1 MSKKLYHNITHIHQI
16 MILDGGDVP
25 ENLPDMIVS
34 NIESIK
40 SLYPRARYH
49 LWSGD
54 EIRQFIFEH
63 FTREVLEVYDDLVP
77 FAYKADL
84 ARYCLLKIYGG
95 MYVDLGIRLMNK
107 WEIPIRK
114 GVAAFKDVPF
124 VTASWTTMQN
134 GLLWS
139 LPNRKEFI
147 DVIDRI
153 VKNHR
158 QKYYGLNPLYP
169 TGPVLLGKVFAR
181 VMIEN
186 GRKPQADDQHIGSC
200 RCVTPDA
207 EMLNVSYVSKE
218 GRLIALR
225 TKSGGGDL
233 AHIGLYGTNN
243 YNEIWKSK
251 KIYGEKD
258 QIWNAN
264 DSNIE
269 LEGIASLIDNQ
280 IHIKHGEKGRISF
293 GPFIDLDAGSYNL
306 VVNFSEHTSCNNF
319 KIDVC
324 ANFSSELI
332 AEKTSAVSERKIELP
347 FHLNQPKKNVEFRT
361 YSFDNLNG
369 SIINIVLQKNDPQCV
384 IIDKLEK
391 TLWEWNFD
399 SNDIKVVNSYKCNDG
414 ILINQGTKGRV
425 TYGPYVNI
433 PQGNYVLR
441 CYLSKE
447 TKFKKIKIDIG
458 GGPKGNTLMVF
469 TINKTHI
476 KSKNYF
482 DVEFQATERIDNM
495 EFRIFVYK
503 DFVGKILKFDLNKK
517 TEISS

>member
-1 MSKKLYHNITHIHQI
+1 
-16 MILDGGDVP
+16 MIVDGGDVP
-25 ENLPDMIVS
+25 ENLPDMISS

-54 EIRQFIFEH
+54 EIRQFIFEN
-63 FTREVLEVYDDLVP
+63 FSSDVLEVYDDLVP

-84 ARYCLLKIYGG
+84 ARYCLLKTYGG

-114 GVAAFKDVPF
+114 GVAAFKDVSF

-147 DVIDRI
+147 DAIDRI

-158 QKYYGLNPLYP
+158 NRYYGLNALYP

-181 VMIEN
+181 VMIEK
-186 GRKPQADDQHIGSC
+186 GRKPEADDQHIGSC

-251 KIYGEKD
+251 KIYGEKN
-258 QIWNAN
+258 QIWNA
-264 DSNIE
+264 DDPNIE
-269 LEGIASLIDNQ
+269 LEGIAKLIDNQ
-280 IHIKHGEKGRISF
+280 IYIKDGEKGRVSF
-293 GPFIDLDAGSYNL
+293 GPFVHLDSGAYKL
-306 VVNFSEHTSCNNF
+306 IVNFSDNATCNNF
-319 KIDVC
+319 KIDAC

-332 AEKTSAVSERKIELP
+332 SEKTCAISENKIELP
-347 FHLNQPKKNVEFRT
+347 FHINDSKKNVEFRT
-361 YSFDNLNG
+361 YAFDNLNG
-369 SIINIVLQKNDPQCV
+369 SITNFVLQKNDREYV
-384 IIDKLEK
+384 DINHLEK
-391 TLWEWNFD
+391 NFWEWNFD
-399 SNDIKVVNSYKCNDG
+399 SDDIKAVNSHKRNDG
-414 ILINQGTKGRV
+414 ILINKGTKGRV
-425 TYGPYVNI
+425 TYGPYINI
-433 PQGNYVLR
+433 VRGNYVLK
-441 CYLSKE
+441 CYLSEE
-447 TKFKKIKIDIG
+447 TKFKKLKVDIG
-458 GGPKGNTLMVF
+458 GGLKGDTLMVF
-469 TINKTHI
+469 TVDKTHI
-476 KSKNYF
+476 NNKKYF
-482 DVEFQATERIDNM
+482 DVEFQISENIENL

-503 DFVGKILKFDLNKK
+503 DFFGKILKFELNKK
-517 TEISS
+517 SEISS